1 MIYFLKQQKGPKMHL
16 KLLTLLLLTFS
27 FLFSAEALT
36 KIELEKDK
44 DDNTNPNILLQ
55 LIWSNNYYSY
65 IGYKNS
71 SSKEINSLYGFSD
84 SKNAFVSS
92 RNDVILNWLTREIN
106 NYSIGIQTDFIKI
119 ENNEFGYIHDTSNT
133 FNQGNDYWIAY
144 DNEVDIDVTKTSLYL
159 DYHKKLNNNIFL
171 RASSTISLDTKLKVK
186 QSTLFKPLVNK
197 TGLSSSTTSQ
207 DTSYT
212 LKFESFYDTK
222 ELLKFGF
229 VYSYE
234 FMPLEYDIA
243 QIAYNNNSFSFQDS
257 TIKSEEIT
265 TKYRFKIY
273 LDYKVLDVLY
283 PGITIGQ
290 TKIKTK
296 DKISG
301 DSSTQTSDI
310 IGLTLQ
316 RWF

>member
-1 MIYFLKQQKGPKMHL
+1 
-16 KLLTLLLLTFS
+16 
-27 FLFSAEALT
+27 
-36 KIELEKDK
+36 
-44 DDNTNPNILLQ
+44 
-55 LIWSNNYYSY
+55 
-65 IGYKNS
+65 
-71 SSKEINSLYGFSD
+71 
-84 SKNAFVSS
+84 
-92 RNDVILNWLTREIN
+92 
-106 NYSIGIQTDFIKI
+106 
-119 ENNEFGYIHDTSNT
+119 
-133 FNQGNDYWIAY
+133 
-144 DNEVDIDVTKTSLYL
+144 
-159 DYHKKLNNNIFL
+159 
-171 RASSTISLDTKLKVK
+171 
-186 QSTLFKPLVNK
+186 
-197 TGLSSSTTSQ
+197 
-207 DTSYT
+207 
-212 LKFESFYDTK
+212 
-222 ELLKFGF
+222 
-229 VYSYE
+229 
-234 FMPLEYDIA
+234 MPLEYDIA